1 MWFTRSAQRQ
11 RRAGPDR
18 WALTELLQP
27 KESVPITEQ
36 LLADPDFRQMHT
48 DARFIRLFGVLFS
61 KKAAERTGST
71 WHDPRGRPGVKI
83 ERAKGRTR
91 FIIDEKLAPDF
102 RSFVNEIGRTLRN
115 LFRARHLSE
124 NRDESDYRFRAEHQP
139 S

>member
-1 MWFTRSAQRQ
+1 
-11 RRAGPDR
+11 
-18 WALTELLQP
+18 LLQP

-48 DARFIRLFGVLFS
+48 YARFIRLFGVLFS
-61 KKAAERTGST
+61 KKAAERTAST

-102 RSFVNEIGRTLRN
+102 RSFVNETGRTLRN